1 MKKTLLLVRHAKT
14 EKDHESGMDSE
25 RKLTAR
31 GKEDARKMAI
41 YLRNEAV
48 PIDTF
53 ISSPAARARKT
64 CKIFTEVYGT
74 SPEKIIFKET
84 LYLPDPV
91 NFIQAISKIDDSADH
106 IAIFSHN
113 PGITE
118 FAGSL
123 CNDVSIDHMPPGSV
137 FAVEADIK
145 NWKDFES
152 AKKRFLFFR
161 QPLLL

>member
-14 EKDHESGMDSE
+14 ERDHESGMDFE

-31 GKEDARKMAI
+31 GKEDARKMAVC
-41 YLRNEAV
+41 LHKEAV

-53 ISSPAARARKT
+53 LSSPAARAKKT
-64 CKIFTEVYGT
+64 SKIFAEAYNT
-74 SPEKIIFKET
+74 SPDNIKYDEI
-84 LYLPDPV
+84 LYLPDPN
-91 NFIQAISKIDDSADH
+91 NFFKALSKIEDSADH

-123 CNDVSIDHMPPGSV
+123 CNDVSIDHMPTGSV
-137 FAVEADIK
+137 FAVEFDAK
-145 NWKDFES
+145 SWKDFEKS
-152 AKKRFLFFR
+152 KKRFLFFR
-161 QPLLL
+161 QPSLI